1 MNELSS
7 RLVEA
12 TKELEESTEALEK
25 LRNNKYAIK
34 LNDKNLT
41 KKFICIRGDGETRKL
56 WQQLQRAITRERAL
70 EARIEEAEKDA
81 LVRGEQVGSLEFYIN
96 YLCLIYR

>member
-1 MNELSS
+1 VNELSS

-41 KKFICIRGDGETRKL
+41 KNSFASGVMGRRGNCGSNCKGR
-56 WQQLQRAITRERAL
+56 LQEKELSRRELR
-70 EARIEEAEKDA
+70 RQKKMH
-81 LVRGEQVGSLEFYIN
+81 
-96 YLCLIYR
+96 